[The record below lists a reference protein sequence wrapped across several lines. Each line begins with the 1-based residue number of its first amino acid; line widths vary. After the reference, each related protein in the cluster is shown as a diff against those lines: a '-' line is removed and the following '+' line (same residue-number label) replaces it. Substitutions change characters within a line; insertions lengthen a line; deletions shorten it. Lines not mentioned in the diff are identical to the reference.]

1 LLNSTAGGIEA
12 MHLSPARWT
21 TALAAAALIALPG
34 AALAQS
40 NPTQNPPAQNPPTQT
55 QQPPTQPPSTPPP
68 PAQQAPTQPT
78 PQSTSPSSA
87 ASGQVDAAAAKQHLT
102 EARDALSQMTS
113 MPEAAKLQGDARTKV
128 SELISNFNAL
138 ITTQADWRASDA
150 KVNDSLV
157 ALLGSDIDQAP
168 NGAGAGDATAG
179 ATGTT
184 GTTGT
189 AGTATTGTTGAA
201 GSTGSAASSGTPV
214 QLDPALRGKLVE
226 FRTHLKEFE
235 KAAGGASE
243 PAPSTA
249 PSAAPDSTSS
259 PATPATAV
267 SGATGTSG
275 SGKPSPAT
283 EQTKP
288 STDAPTP
295 TATAPATTG
304 ATDQDAK
311 DQNSNAAAKSE
322 LAAIDAILAKS
333 KTGALTQT
341 ETSQLKQ
348 HIEALRALIK

>member
-1 LLNSTAGGIEA
+1 

-55 QQPPTQPPSTPPP
+55 QQQPPTSQT
-68 PAQQAPTQPT
+68 PAQQPTT
-78 PQSTSPSSA
+78 PQSTSPASM
-87 ASGQVDAAAAKQHLT
+87 ASGQVDQAAAKRHLT
-102 EARDALSQMTS
+102 EARDALSQLTS
-113 MPEAAKLQGDARTKV
+113 MPEAPKLQGEARTKL

-138 ITTQADWRASDA
+138 ITTPTDWRAADA

-157 ALLGSDIDQAP
+157 ALLGPDTDQAQ
-168 NGAGAGDATAG
+168 NGAGAGDVASASSATS
-179 ATGTT
+179 GTT

-189 AGTATTGTTGAA
+189 AATGTTGTAGTSGTA
-201 GSTGSAASSGTPV
+201 GSTDSAVATGSPV
-214 QLDPALRGKLVE
+214 QIDPALRGKLIE

-235 KAAGGASE
+235 KAAGGANEAS
-243 PAPSTA
+243 PSTP
-249 PSAAPDSTSS
+249 PSASPDSPSK

-275 SGKPSPAT
+275 SVRPNPES

-288 STDAPTP
+288 SMTAAAPTAP
-295 TATAPATTG
+295 TGGTDQN
-304 ATDQDAK
+304 ATDQH
-311 DQNSNAAAKSE
+311 SNAAAQSE

-333 KTGALTQT
+333 KTGELTKAETTELKRHVDAL
-341 ETSQLKQ
+341 
-348 HIEALRALIK
+348 HALIK